1 MSAPTRR
8 KAKIVFGMTSAN
20 ERPSVIEQMVDLLDG
35 RPVVLHHDFG
45 KQPSLRLERPNLHF
59 VRDTYETGWGT
70 WGLCEAVLSTIR
82 YALEEFDF
90 DYFQLVSPSCMP
102 LRPVAEF
109 EDHLARS
116 GFDGNMDLV
125 EVGSDDEVLVNYGWR
140 MYAPRGSLR
149 QRALARARA
158 AYFGPDAGRV
168 QRIGL
173 SVLSDSRVEP
183 NLRMRLTKQ
192 LAIGTV
198 RTMIHWPSG
207 HRPFSRD
214 FKAYVGSLWFSANR
228 ELCEFIVRRA
238 SEPSIVDYFSRLLNC
253 DELLFPTLVGNAGMR
268 IGPSNHFINTFND
281 RGNPRT
287 FKPSDL
293 DGLLERR
300 AFLARKFPGNPAA
313 PVRAALIARRELLPA
328 PASSLLAPTGG
339 VIGSRVVFATTLGAG
354 TGLETVHR
362 LAVSLEGRHLV
373 VHDPDGRVSDRR
385 ACPDNVEF
393 TTPPLVGGFRPTRLN
408 AGLLQ
413 VLKYCVECVEFDY
426 LQVLPAD
433 AVPTRPIPAFEQF
446 IADTGFDAH
455 ADLVRLKHPEAFA
468 RHASRVCARP
478 GSVYHVVL
486 RALERLHAWSADVP
500 SRAFVAW
507 ISQWTTSAA
516 ALLLPMN
523 HRAIRGLSPSI
534 GSLWFGASRE
544 ACQHLA
550 RFGTD
555 QCWVDYATHINDDG
569 EVVFASLLTDGTFV
583 VGPTNIVKMG
593 DVRVTSTGAW
603 FECGPS
609 HPADAA
615 ASTVRVLGRQA
626 EQQVTATVRQSLEQ
640 RA

>member
-35 RPVVLHHDFG
+35 RPVMLHHDFG

-102 LRPVAEF
+102 LRPVAEL

-125 EVGSDDEVLVNYGWR
+125 EVGSDDELLVNYGWR

-253 DELLFPTLVGNAGMR
+253 DELVFPTLVGNAGMR

-313 PVRAALIARRELLPA
+313 PVRAALIARRELFAA
-328 PASSLLAPTGG
+328 PL
-339 VIGSRVVFATTLGAG
+339 GSRPKMGEAGLKVVFATTLGHG
-354 TGLETVHR
+354 EGGETILR
-362 LAVSLEGRHLV
+362 LAETLEGRRLV
-373 VHDPDGRVSDRR
+373 VHDPDGRVTDRNK
-385 ACPDNVEF
+385 CPDNVEF
-393 TTPPLVGGFRPTRLN
+393 TTAPMVGGFRPTRLN

-413 VLKYCVECVEFDY
+413 LLKYCVECVEFDY
-426 LQVLPAD
+426 LQLLPAD
-433 AVPTRPIPAFEQF
+433 AVPMKPIHEFEHF
-446 IADTGFDAH
+446 ISGTSFDAH
-455 ADLVRLKHPEAFA
+455 ADVVRLKAPKLFA
-468 RHASRVCARP
+468 RYASRVCAKP
-478 GSVYHVVL
+478 GSLYHSLL
-486 RALERLHAWSADVP
+486 RGMERLNAWSAESP
-500 SRAFVAW
+500 SRTVVFE
-507 ISQWTTSAA
+507 IGLRLTSTA
-516 ALLLPMN
+516 ALLLPLA
-523 HRAIRGLSPSI
+523 HRALRGFSPSV
-534 GSLWFGASRE
+534 GSLWFGASLE
-544 ACQHLA
+544 VCQHLA
-550 RFGTD
+550 RFGTEHS
-555 QCWVDYATHINDDG
+555 WVDYATHIGDNG
-569 EVVFASLLTDGTFV
+569 EVLFASLLTDGTFV
-583 VGPTNIVKMG
+583 VGRSNVAMPELA
-593 DVRVTSTGAW
+593 SAQPSSAW
-603 FECGPS
+603 FVCSSSPPVEATAP
-609 HPADAA
+609 
-615 ASTVRVLGRQA
+615 TVRVPGRLA
-626 EQQVTATVRQSLEQ
+626 EQQVTATARRSLEE